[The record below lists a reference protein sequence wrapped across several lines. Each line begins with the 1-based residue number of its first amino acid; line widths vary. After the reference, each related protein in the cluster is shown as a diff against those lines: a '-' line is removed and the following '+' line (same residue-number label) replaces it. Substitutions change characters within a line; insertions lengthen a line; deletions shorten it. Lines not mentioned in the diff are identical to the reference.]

1 MLQDECRVDRCA
13 DMVGQR
19 RIGIGLLE
27 GVEFPVLDIAQTGR
41 EALADQGKQRKDMV
55 TGATGIGKQFFDL
68 QNRVVI
74 EQAVEDIDGL
84 ALGRTDRQNAEV
96 AILVRESAVEF
107 RARLVAVM
115 EIDVT
120 PLGSPIASPE
130 ELPVG

>member
-1 MLQDECRVDRCA
+1 
-13 DMVGQR
+13 
-19 RIGIGLLE
+19 
-27 GVEFPVLDIAQTGR
+27 
-41 EALADQGKQRKDMV
+41 
-55 TGATGIGKQFFDL
+55 
-68 QNRVVI
+68 VI

>member
-1 MLQDECRVDRCA
+1 MFHNERRVDRRA

-19 RIGIGLLE
+19 RIGISLLE
-27 GVEFPVLDIAQTGR
+27 GVEFPVLDIAQAGR
-41 EALADQGKQRKDMV
+41 EALADQSEQRKDMV
-55 TGATGIGKQFFDL
+55 AGATGIGKQFFDL

-74 EQAVEDIDGL
+74 EQAVEDIDSL